1 MKAKKLLDK
10 FADER
15 IHGVLEDVLK
25 NDDLYKAALIK
36 QDKAC
41 EKLERVGLN
50 DEQYRIVD
58 RVISAVNYCGE
69 AYGAAAYR
77 QGMKDG
83 IELGL
88 AVREI

>member
-1 MKAKKLLDK
+1 MKGKKLLDE

-15 IHGVLEDVLK
+15 IHGALEDALK
-25 NDDLYKAALIK
+25 NNDLYKAARK
-36 QDKAC
+36 RQDKAC
-41 EKLERVGLN
+41 ERLEKAGLN
-50 DEQYRIVD
+50 DEQNRIVD
-58 RVISAVNYCGE
+58 KVISAVNYCGA

-88 AVREI
+88 EVREI